1 MCSNYMLTLL
11 YTNLEFHV
19 AICNHIL
26 LLYQGRSVLITEAIQ
41 MRGRSPYGRY
51 GVRFDLNAFRENLK
65 KKQFQRLNLHLE
77 TDIETDI
84 SHQFYNILFITTWR
98 SQQDSWHMA
107 TQRTWAFLFSAHQ
120 QVRILPVISKF
131 GWANFC

>member
-1 MCSNYMLTLL
+1 MLTLL

-65 KKQFQRLNLHLE
+65 KNSFK
-77 TDIETDI
+77 D
-84 SHQFYNILFITTWR
+84 
-98 SQQDSWHMA
+98 
-107 TQRTWAFLFSAHQ
+107 
-120 QVRILPVISKF
+120 
-131 GWANFC
+131 